1 MQDERI
7 HGVATLF
14 DLYKVVGAKLSGRK
28 IILRFVQPSRSDAD
42 GQVTRLTT
50 GQALVEINPN
60 VEADKEF
67 FNFLHEIAHLKLHWD
82 TLVVSEP
89 RKAMSLLPK
98 SVSRPKNYVE
108 DNREGEANIQAS
120 LWNRYAEL
128 NYIKYEPGTKEAL
141 MLEALYYWKG

>member
-1 MQDERI
+1 MHKETI
-7 HGVATLF
+7 NGVTTMF
-14 DLYKVVGAKLSGRK
+14 DLYKAVSEKLSGRK

-42 GQVTRLTT
+42 GQVTRLAN

-67 FNFLHEIAHLKLHWD
+67 FNFLHELAHLKLHWD

-89 RKAMSLLPK
+89 RKAMSLRPR
-98 SVSRPKNYVE
+98 SVSKPKNYVE

-120 LWNRYAEL
+120 LWKRYAEL